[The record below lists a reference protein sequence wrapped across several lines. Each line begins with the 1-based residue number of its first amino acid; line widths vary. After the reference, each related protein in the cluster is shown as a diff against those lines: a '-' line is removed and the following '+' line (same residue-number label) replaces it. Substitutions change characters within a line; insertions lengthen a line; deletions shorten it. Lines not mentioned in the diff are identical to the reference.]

1 MSEALEGIW
10 FPIANDHHPHNPISD
25 QPADDIQAK
34 ISPQTI
40 PDKSGVNRKPPI
52 RLAVADGNKPTIN
65 PQETPSDNRQTS
77 IRPGY
82 WSPIGSQAKAA
93 LVDGYTQL
101 VTDRVQAGWS
111 CHLVTI
117 LFSQLPGTRST
128 IISHEERGPPRL
140 LRARVYPSA
149 WFPPFVGD
157 LGGAI
162 HQFINGNSTHGTVKD
177 ILHSRFEMPTN
188 FPEASTRDTALEAA
202 CAYRPKLL
210 RWGCSTWAD
219 LGLHRGLMNFGAV
232 FIDHDHTTCLSPS
245 RSMAICCAKKFALV
259 WRLCHFRNQ
268 GPQGPQA

>member
-82 WSPIGSQAKAA
+82 WSPIGSQTKAD

-101 VTDRVQAGWS
+101 VTDRVRAGWS
-111 CHLVTI
+111 CSLVTF
-117 LFSQLPGTRST
+117 LFSQLPGPRTAVINHMKDEVHRIYSTLLTRV
-128 IISHEERGPPRL
+128 HRKPR
-140 LRARVYPSA
+140 
-149 WFPPFVGD
+149 
-157 LGGAI
+157 
-162 HQFINGNSTHGTVKD
+162 T
-177 ILHSRFEMPTN
+177 
-188 FPEASTRDTALEAA
+188 ASTDELPVLIGAM
-202 CAYRPKLL
+202 
-210 RWGCSTWAD
+210 D
-219 LGLHRGLMNFGAV
+219 LPVYKHNKASGPMVLCNGGLHVHALLLMPPVSRLKGSLTDHFREMRELYVVPGRSIV
-232 FIDHDHTTCLSPS
+232 VRIDVRPVIDNHQRVVDYVLKTVLNG
-245 RSMAICCAKKFALV
+245 
-259 WRLCHFRNQ
+259 RLCYDDAVLVLPRSR
-268 GPQGPQA
+268 GELDTG